1 MKLIHFGIVIVSFL
15 MIFTTGFAFGDQPV
29 GQRTIAKGEG
39 EWCMSQEPTSWI
51 KERLGESGCVKV
63 GYTVPPECNKWSN
76 EWRSEKGM
84 SDCQPPP
91 APTAS
96 PVPTPVPVPAPA
108 PAPPTVYDFT
118 EPTPA
123 PVPMQS
129 AQEDDYT
136 IPIAAIS
143 MIIIVGIII
152 GLMKRKK
159 NSTHVKEKNIHKS
172 AEPTYTIAKPLDASL
187 EQGINTSWG
196 EMKIKDVIKT
206 DQDISEDERKL
217 RSRKEIE
224 DWLHR
229 NYKTGQSASVLA
241 SNLERDKSMSVH
253 ISLITYWVNL
263 VQEHVR
269 VEEIKKRARDRREN

>member
-1 MKLIHFGIVIVSFL
+1 MKLIHFGIVIVSFF

-118 EPTPA
+118 EPDPA

-172 AEPTYTIAKPLDASL
+172 AEPTYTIAKPLDRNKSF
-187 EQGINTSWG
+187 
-196 EMKIKDVIKT
+196 VKT
-206 DQDISEDERKL
+206 DQEIDEEELKL
-217 RSRKEIE
+217 RSRKKIE
-224 DWLHR
+224 GWLRR
-229 NYKTGQSASVLA
+229 NYITGQRASAVA
-241 SNLERDKSMSVH
+241 INLERDESMRVH
-253 ISLITYWVNL
+253 ISRVNYWSNI

-269 VEEIKKRARDRREN
+269 AEEIKKRARDRREN

>member
-1 MKLIHFGIVIVSFL
+1 MKLIHFGIVIVSFF

-172 AEPTYTIAKPLDASL
+172 AEPTYTIAKPLDRNKSL
-187 EQGINTSWG
+187 
-196 EMKIKDVIKT
+196 VKT
-206 DQDISEDERKL
+206 DQDISEEERKL
-217 RSRKEIE
+217 RSRKMIE
-224 DWLHR
+224 SWLQV
-229 NYKTGQSASVLA
+229 NYKTGQRASAVA
-241 SNLERDKSMSVH
+241 SELERDINMSEH
-253 ISLITYWVNL
+253 ISLVRYWVNL